1 MISHEHEVIFIHI
14 PKCAGT
20 SIEAF
25 FGHFD
30 DFVGRGGQDHR
41 CMRMLQAPI
50 PWADV
55 VRNAENVKIVA
66 KRLGR
71 RLVPY
76 RNPRSRHTVTGR
88 QYRRY
93 YKFAVIRDPRAR
105 VISWYRNMMRDPAHR
120 ARRGVDSELS
130 FDAFIERFAGR
141 GMLAPTDWW
150 LREFDGVV
158 RVDRLIRFD
167 ELADGFAKV
176 CADLGLPTTSL
187 PHSNTGGAEAET
199 TPILTESNR
208 RRLEEIYA
216 DELRAY
222 GF

>member
-25 FGHFD
+25 FDHFD
-30 DFVGRGGQDHR
+30 NFEGRGGQDHR

-50 PWADV
+50 PWRDV
-55 VRNAENVKIVA
+55 VGSASNLELVA
-66 KRLGR
+66 KRFGR
-71 RLVPY
+71 RIARYP
-76 RNPRSRHTVTGR
+76 NPRSRRTVSAR

-105 VISWYRNMMRDPAHR
+105 VISWYRNVTRDPEHR
-120 ARRGVDSELS
+120 RQLGVGADLS
-130 FDAFIERFAGR
+130 FDAFVERFAGR

-150 LREFDGVV
+150 LQEFDGVV
-158 RVDRLIRFD
+158 RIDRLVYFD
-167 ELADGFAKV
+167 DLQNGFAQV
-176 CADLGLPTTSL
+176 CADLGLAVTPL
-187 PHSNTGGAEAET
+187 PQRNTGSET
-199 TPILTESNR
+199 STGSYFSENSL
-208 RRLEEIYA
+208 RRLDDIYA
-216 DELRAY
+216 DEIRNY